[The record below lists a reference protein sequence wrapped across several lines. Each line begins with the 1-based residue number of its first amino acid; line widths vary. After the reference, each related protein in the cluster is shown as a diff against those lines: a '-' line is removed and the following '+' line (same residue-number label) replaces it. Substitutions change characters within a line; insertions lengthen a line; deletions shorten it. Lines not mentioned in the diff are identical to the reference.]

1 MHPSWISALGV
12 VLGGLSLSGGGE
24 ASPESVCKRLI
35 PPIAKEVGVPVSLL
49 KAIAHVESGYQ
60 PYALNHQGK
69 SLSFKTPGEA
79 FAYVE
84 KQVKSGDTALDIGC
98 MQIHWKAHQSA
109 IEDPQKLLN
118 PAFNIR
124 YAAKFLKGLYQELG
138 TWSRA
143 VSAYHSRTGKG
154 QAYLIKISTYLK
166 KERYV
171 HDQNPISTLSSRSL
185 PVYGAHWPLVRL
197 PLSYAG
203 FSSSLSSKSL
213 LALHGHSVSGS
224 VPCSV
229 LSPLVPN

>member
-1 MHPSWISALGV
+1 MHPSWLSALMV
-12 VLGGLSLSGGGE
+12 ILCGLSLCGGGE

-69 SLSFKTPGEA
+69 SLSFRAPGEA
-79 FAYVE
+79 WAYVE
-84 KQVKSGDTALDIGC
+84 KQVKAGDTALDIGC
-98 MQIHWKAHQSA
+98 MQIHWKAHQNA
-109 IEDPQKLLN
+109 IQDPKYLLN

-154 QAYLIKISTYLK
+154 QAYLIKVAKVIKQEQEVSLTQPSLMNPWISK
-166 KERYV
+166 
-171 HDQNPISTLSSRSL
+171 RSL
-185 PVYGAHWPLVRL
+185 KREGASFTPWKKGLILNFPQTPYENPH
-197 PLSYAG
+197 
-203 FSSSLSSKSL
+203 FT
-213 LALHGHSVSGS
+213 HGR
-224 VPCSV
+224 C
-229 LSPLVPN
+229 

>member
-1 MHPSWISALGV
+1 MHPSWLSALGV

-35 PPIAKEVGVPVSLL
+35 PPIAKEVGVPASLL
-49 KAIAHVESGYQ
+49 KAIAYVESEYQ

-69 SLSFKTPGEA
+69 SLSFTTPGEA

-84 KQVKSGDTALDIGC
+84 TQLEAGDTALDIGC
-98 MQIHWKAHQSA
+98 MQIHWKAHQNA
-109 IEDPQKLLN
+109 IQDPKHLLN

-171 HDQNPISTLSSRSL
+171 YDQNPISTLSSRPL
-185 PVYGAHWPLVRL
+185 PVYGTHWPLVRL
-197 PLSYAG
+197 PFSYAG
-203 FSSSLSSKSL
+203 LSSSLSSKSL
-213 LALHGHSVSGS
+213 LALHGYSVSRS